1 MVVATQLEDS
11 AHGGEA
17 ATDAIKIISNGVKPP
32 LGTNVPIKEYNS
44 SPLPDQKVP
53 GTHLTRILPED
64 EKTGDDWIARH
75 EKMIRLTG
83 RHPFNSEPP
92 PADLMASYITPPELH
107 YVRNHAKV
115 PKVG

>member
-1 MVVATQLEDS
+1 MVVATPLEDS
-11 AHGGEA
+11 AHGSHA
-17 ATDAIKIISNGVKPP
+17 ATDAINITPNGVKQPS
-32 LGTNVPIKEYNS
+32 GTHVPIKDYS
-44 SPLPDQKVP
+44 SLPLPDQKMP
-53 GTHLTRILPED
+53 GTQLTKILPED